1 MAGYILAVTGQKGG
15 TGKTTTAVNLS
26 AALAELGRRVLLI
39 DLDGQG
45 SASRWLSAADDG
57 AALLDVLRTGRRLA
71 DIARPSSVP
80 GVDVVPCG
88 PLFGDGP
95 LVADAALRDELAAAI
110 AGARDLADVVV
121 IDCPPSLGEVAL
133 VALKAADGVIAPID
147 PAALTLDA
155 LPRLLAT
162 LGGVQRRRPD
172 GGPRLIGLLLNRH
185 DARQIVAR
193 QVADSLREGHAAGVF
208 TTVIRESVR
217 HREAPAYGRS
227 ILAYDATG
235 PGAADFRALAVE
247 VVERIKQGGA

>member
-1 MAGYILAVTGQKGG
+1 MAGYVLAVTGQKGG

-45 SASRWLSAADDG
+45 SASRWLGAADSG
-57 AALLDVLRTGRRLA
+57 AALLDVLRTGGRLA

-88 PLFGDGP
+88 SMFGDGA
-95 LVADAALRDELAAAI
+95 LVAEGVLRAELVAAI
-110 AGARDLADVVV
+110 DGARDLADVVV

-133 VALKAADGVIAPID
+133 VALNAADGVIAPID
-147 PAALTLDA
+147 PAALSLDA
-155 LPRLLAT
+155 LPRLLST
-162 LGGVQRRRPD
+162 LGIVQRQRRGP
-172 GGPRLIGLLLNRH
+172 PRLVGILLNRH

-208 TTVIRESVR
+208 ATVIRESVR

-247 VVERIKQGGA
+247 VVERIEQGGA